1 MTVRNIFLV
10 HFLGGDTTD
19 DNYSTFTDVQQ
30 QQQQQQHL
38 TKLQHHHLTQQQQQ
52 QQYEA
57 AKKIR
62 DKKHDRRSHQKEFQ
76 KIEKA
81 SQLIREDPNTL
92 LPRSHFDNQAFKT
105 NSGQPNPEKNINEFA
120 DLLISKLS
128 AVKKEVEGKLMLTH
142 KLNQVGD
149 GDSSVAS
156 LGPYSA
162 ADQHKKRY
170 QQQVR

>member
-1 MTVRNIFLV
+1 M
-10 HFLGGDTTD
+10 
-19 DNYSTFTDVQQ
+19 
-30 QQQQQQHL
+30 
-38 TKLQHHHLTQQQQQ
+38 TQQQQQ

-92 LPRSHFDNQAFKT
+92 LPRSHFDNHAFKT

-170 QQQVR
+170 QQQVRWFDTMLITMFNEL